1 MKISNE
7 TKVGALTAIAITL
20 LILGFNFLKGKTLFK
35 TGNFLYAKYA
45 DTKGIMVSNPVFIN
59 GFQVG
64 AVYDIENADQN
75 LSSIILSIKL
85 KDYYNIPV
93 NSVAVVKDN
102 PLGTP
107 SVEITLG
114 NAKTFLHTGD
124 TLLTGNSPGL
134 LGNVMDKLGP
144 VGDQVKATLQSLDSV
159 LKNVN
164 TIFDPRTKNN
174 LQQVIANINKTTAS
188 LVVSS
193 ASIQTMLNEQSGA
206 ISQSMKNIN
215 SFTKNLSD
223 NNDKVTKLLTN
234 VEKTTDNFA
243 KTDIN
248 GTVEKL
254 KTAVVNLNGIL
265 EKVNSNNGSLGKL
278 LNDKALYNNLNNTMR
293 SANILLDDLR
303 LHPKRY
309 VNVSVFGRKDKSG
322 PLMAPLV
329 DSTVK

>member
-1 MKISNE
+1 
-7 TKVGALTAIAITL
+7 
-20 LILGFNFLKGKTLFK
+20 
-35 TGNFLYAKYA
+35 
-45 DTKGIMVSNPVFIN
+45 
-59 GFQVG
+59 
-64 AVYDIENADQN
+64 
-75 LSSIILSIKL
+75 
-85 KDYYNIPV
+85 
-93 NSVAVVKDN
+93 
-102 PLGTP
+102 
-107 SVEITLG
+107 
-114 NAKTFLHTGD
+114 
-124 TLLTGNSPGL
+124 
-134 LGNVMDKLGP
+134 
-144 VGDQVKATLQSLDSV
+144 
-159 LKNVN
+159 
-164 TIFDPRTKNN
+164 
-174 LQQVIANINKTTAS
+174 
-188 LVVSS
+188 
-193 ASIQTMLNEQSGA
+193 MLNEQSGA
-206 ISQSMKNIN
+206 ISQSMKNVN

-223 NNDKVTKLLTN
+223 NNDKVTRLLTN

-322 PLMAPLV
+322 PLMAPLA

>member
-1 MKISNE
+1 
-7 TKVGALTAIAITL
+7 
-20 LILGFNFLKGKTLFK
+20 
-35 TGNFLYAKYA
+35 
-45 DTKGIMVSNPVFIN
+45 
-59 GFQVG
+59 
-64 AVYDIENADQN
+64 
-75 LSSIILSIKL
+75 
-85 KDYYNIPV
+85 
-93 NSVAVVKDN
+93 
-102 PLGTP
+102 
-107 SVEITLG
+107 
-114 NAKTFLHTGD
+114 
-124 TLLTGNSPGL
+124 
-134 LGNVMDKLGP
+134 MDKLGP

-206 ISQSMKNIN
+206 ISQSMKNVN

-223 NNDKVTKLLTN
+223 NNDKVTRLLTN

-322 PLMAPLV
+322 PLMAPLA

>member
-1 MKISNE
+1 M
-7 TKVGALTAIAITL
+7 
-20 LILGFNFLKGKTLFK
+20 
-35 TGNFLYAKYA
+35 
-45 DTKGIMVSNPVFIN
+45 
-59 GFQVG
+59 
-64 AVYDIENADQN
+64 
-75 LSSIILSIKL
+75 
-85 KDYYNIPV
+85 
-93 NSVAVVKDN
+93 
-102 PLGTP
+102 
-107 SVEITLG
+107 
-114 NAKTFLHTGD
+114 
-124 TLLTGNSPGL
+124 
-134 LGNVMDKLGP
+134 
-144 VGDQVKATLQSLDSV
+144 
-159 LKNVN
+159 
-164 TIFDPRTKNN
+164 
-174 LQQVIANINKTTAS
+174 
-188 LVVSS
+188 VVSS

-206 ISQSMKNIN
+206 ISQSMKNVN

-223 NNDKVTKLLTN
+223 NNDKVTRLLTN

-322 PLMAPLV
+322 PLMAPLA